1 MELRDLFLTPFYLGL
16 IYAVAFAIR
25 GQVTNIY
32 TRQYFIPALSL
43 KLFGAIA
50 FGLIFQFYYGGG
62 DTFNY
67 FTHSSL
73 MYEAFGDSFSVGLK
87 LLTSDGERLPE
98 LTKYTSRMYWWIPGS
113 TELVVARFAA
123 VLGLLC
129 FNTYT
134 VVGMF
139 FACIS
144 FSGMWAM
151 FMTFAKI
158 RPQVYK
164 QLAIA
169 VFFIPSVFFWG
180 SGLMKDSLC
189 LGALGWVFYAFYQG
203 AIQKKRI
210 LKSLIVGFLAAYLL
224 YATKVYILLSFLPPA
239 LIWVFNENSQKIKN
253 AALRMIAKPFLL
265 GIGAVVAVFAMSNLT
280 EGNDS
285 YDVDKI
291 GEKSKITADYL
302 YQVSVKEE
310 GSAYTLGEQDGT
322 IGGMVKLAPQAIIV
336 ALFRPFLW
344 EARNPVMLL
353 SALEATFFLGFTL
366 RILFRVGVGRFF
378 GSIAKTPVLVL
389 SFVFAL
395 VFGASVGI
403 ISNNFGTL
411 VRYKIPLIP
420 FYVGALYILQD
431 VSGAGQKKGR
441 VAGRLRAA

>member
-1 MELRDLFLTPFYLGL
+1 MELRDLFLTPLYLGL
-16 IYAVAFAIR
+16 IYAVAFAVR

-43 KLFGAIA
+43 KLLGAIA
-50 FGLIFQFYYGGG
+50 FGLIFQFYYGYG

-67 FTHSSL
+67 FKHSSL
-73 MYEAFGDSFSVGLK
+73 MYEAFGDSFSIGLK

-98 LTKYTSRMYWWIPGS
+98 LTKYTSRMYWWHPGS
-113 TELVVARFAA
+113 TELIVARFAA
-123 VLGLLC
+123 VFSLLC

-151 FMTFAKI
+151 YMTFAKI

-203 AIQKKRI
+203 AIQKKR
-210 LKSLIVGFLAAYLL
+210 LPKSLIIGFLAAYML

-239 LIWVFNENSQKIKN
+239 LIWVFNENSQRIKN

-265 GIGAVVAVFAMSNLT
+265 GIGAVAAVFALNNLT

-285 YDVDKI
+285 YDIDKI

-302 YQVSVKEE
+302 YQVSVQQE

-344 EARNPVMLL
+344 ETRNPVMLL
-353 SALEATFFLGFTL
+353 SALESAFFLFFTL
-366 RILFRVGVGRFF
+366 QILFRVGVKHFF
-378 GSIAKTPVLVL
+378 SSIARTPVLVL

-431 VSGAGQKKGR
+431 VSGASQKKGR
-441 VAGRLRAA
+441 TAGRLRAA